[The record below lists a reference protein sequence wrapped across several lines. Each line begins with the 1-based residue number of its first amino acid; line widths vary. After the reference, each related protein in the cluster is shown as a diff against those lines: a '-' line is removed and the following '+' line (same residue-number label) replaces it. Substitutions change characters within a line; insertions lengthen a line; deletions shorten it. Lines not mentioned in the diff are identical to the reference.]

1 MKVKVRGKEGIS
13 EGDVFLCIKDASYSN
28 DDPIFKVGRIYKS
41 YVNGCICD
49 ENRNSYHSFT
59 RPYWTQYLVKIVSS
73 NDYDDAIAQKLNM
86 ARLLRKYGYT
96 YNFKTKEIIKKE
108 D

>member
-1 MKVKVRGKEGIS
+1 MKVKVREKEGIS
-13 EGDVFLCIKDASYSN
+13 EGDIFLCIKDASYFD

-41 YVNGCICD
+41 YVNGCIRD
-49 ENRNSYHSFT
+49 EKGNSHHSFT
-59 RPYWTQYLVKIVSS
+59 RPYWTQHLVKIVSS
-73 NDYDDAIAQKLNM
+73 NNYENAVAKKLNM
-86 ARLLRKYGYT
+86 ARLLRKYGYE